1 MNEIATTTQ
10 QTNILTQVAV
20 PASSEIKH
28 ENTLYAEPIT
38 VWHGFPITNSLIT
51 SWVAVVIIAIL
62 SLAVRLK
69 MKKVPSKIQHFFEYV
84 LEGGLNLADQIT
96 GNRKT
101 TEKVFPVAIS
111 IFFFVIVNNW
121 LGILPLGGFGVVQ
134 TGAEGSAFVPFL
146 RSGTAD
152 INTTLMLALVSVI
165 GSNIFG
171 VIVIGLWKAFNKYV
185 NLKAL
190 GSIVTKVKN
199 QPTIILEAPVM
210 FFVGALELVGEVAK
224 IASLSFRLFGNVFA
238 GEVLLASMGALFAYG
253 LPIPFLFLEIIVGFI
268 QALIFSMLTLV
279 YFTIASQDHDEH
291 EHEEHSHHLP
301 SNINSI
307 EENKVAISN

>member
-10 QTNILTQVAV
+10 QTNSIAQVAV
-20 PASSEIKH
+20 PVSTEIKH

-51 SWVAVVIIAIL
+51 SWVAVIVIVAL
-62 SLAVRLK
+62 SVAVRLK

-84 LEGGLNLADQIT
+84 LEGGLDLADQIT

-101 TEKVFPVAIS
+101 TEKVFPVSIS
-111 IFFFVIVNNW
+111 IFFFVIINNW
-121 LGILPLGGFGVVQ
+121 LGILPFGGFGVVQ
-134 TGAEGSAFVPFL
+134 TGVDGSAFVPFL

-152 INTTLMLALVSVI
+152 INTTLMLALVSVVA
-165 GSNIFG
+165 SNIFG
-171 VIVIGLWKAFNKYV
+171 VVVIGAWKAFNKYV

-190 GSIVTKVKN
+190 GSIVTKVRK
-199 QPTIILEAPVM
+199 QPTILLEAPVM
-210 FFVGALELVGEVAK
+210 FFVGVLELIGEFAK

-268 QALIFSMLTLV
+268 QALIFAMLTLV

-291 EHEEHSHHLP
+291 EHDAHATDTEVFVEA
-301 SNINSI
+301 I
-307 EENKVAISN
+307 ENEVRA